1 MSLARIRV
9 SVLEFIERTEL
20 RPYILALFANLCALG
35 MTQLLPAS
43 DPNLTLLFFGA
54 AVGITSWFGG
64 FSSGTTT
71 ILLSLIFTPALI
83 GWDQIDMSTIAGRS
97 AYFSFIA
104 FILSEF
110 VIAGISASAKA
121 NRDALHESEE
131 RYRTLVQSAVQ
142 GIYRSERE
150 RRFLDV
156 NRALQKTLGYGSREE
171 LLALNLET
179 QLYAD

>member
-64 FSSGTTT
+64 FSSGTAT
-71 ILLSLIFTPALI
+71 ILLSLLFTPALI
-83 GWDQIDMSTIAGRS
+83 RLVPVDKSITARRS
-97 AYFSFIA
+97 GSFSF
-104 FILSEF
+104 FPFMLSE
-110 VIAGISASAKA
+110 
-121 NRDALHESEE
+121 
-131 RYRTLVQSAVQ
+131 
-142 GIYRSERE
+142 
-150 RRFLDV
+150 
-156 NRALQKTLGYGSREE
+156 
-171 LLALNLET
+171 LL
-179 QLYAD
+179 